1 MDQQQLSKDI
11 LKLVGGEENIDQ
23 VTHCMTRLRFNLND
37 NSKADKKTLQNT
49 PGVMGVMINGGQ
61 FQVIIGNDVP
71 KVYNALVGNMS
82 KSPDAGTNAST
93 ETKTKKNPLSALFDF
108 ISGVFTPILPAIT
121 GAGMIKGIVA
131 LLVTL
136 GWMSETSST
145 YQILSAI
152 GDGAFYFLPIILGIS
167 TARKLGSNMY
177 IGAAIGASV
186 LHPTITTLLG
196 TGESI
201 TFAGL
206 PVVAATYSSSVI
218 PILIAVWLASYVEK
232 AVDKVTHASLKLI
245 VVPTV
250 TLLVIVP
257 VTLIAVGPLGVI
269 IGNGLTDG
277 FSWLFDNT
285 GLFAGLII
293 GGAFSLLII
302 TGMHYALV
310 PIMIGSIATLGYD
323 YLIPMMMVANFAQ
336 AGSALGVSLKSKNK
350 QTKSLAMST
359 SVTAFMGIT
368 EPAMYGVNMKYKKP
382 FIAALIGAGIG
393 GAFMSLFHTKAYVV
407 GGLAGVSGIPM
418 ILGETFVYAVI
429 GLVIG
434 SAVAAVLTYILG
446 FEEETVADTPE
457 ANQVNTVEGEAVNT
471 QTAVN
476 VQAAATKETDATSSI
491 TTIGEEAN
499 GEDQEVYS
507 PITGE
512 VKPLSAVNDPAFS
525 EEIMGQGFAIQP
537 SEGRVVAPINGTVF
551 SLSKSGHAIGLVSD
565 SGAEMLIHIGIDTVK
580 LKGQFFSPKVQAGAR
595 VSVGDLLMEFDREEI
610 EKAGY
615 ETITPVIVTN
625 MHQYGA
631 IQSAGKTNVR
641 ETELIYTAKAL

>member
-37 NSKADKKTLQNT
+37 NNKADKKTLQNT
-49 PGVMGVMINGGQ
+49 PGVMGVTINGGQ

-82 KSPDAGTNAST
+82 KSPDGGT
-93 ETKTKKNPLSALFDF
+93 TKSEVAKEKKNPLSALFDF

-121 GAGMIKGIVA
+121 GAGMIKGIIA

-136 GWMSETSST
+136 GWMSDKGSS

-152 GDGAFYFLPIILGIS
+152 GDGAFYFLPIILAIS
-167 TARKLGSNMY
+167 TARKLGSNMF
-177 IGAAIGASV
+177 IGAAIGAAI

-196 TGESI
+196 TGDKV

-206 PVVAATYSSSVI
+206 PVIAATYASSVI

-232 AVDKVTHASLKLI
+232 AVDKITHASLKLI

-257 VTLIAVGPLGVI
+257 LTLIAVGPLGVI
-269 IGNGLTDG
+269 LGNALTDG

-293 GGAFSLLII
+293 GGTFSLLII

-310 PIMIGSIATLGYD
+310 PVMIGSMATLGYD

-336 AGSALGVSLKSKNK
+336 AGSALGVSLRSKVK

-359 SVTAFMGIT
+359 SITAFMGIT
-368 EPAMYGVNMKYKKP
+368 EPAMYGVNMRYKKP
-382 FIAALIGAGIG
+382 FIAALIGSGVG
-393 GAFMSLFHTKAYVV
+393 GAFMSLFHTKAYVM
-407 GGLAGVSGIPM
+407 GGLAGIPGIPM
-418 ILGETFVYAVI
+418 ILGGTAVYAFIGFVI
-429 GLVIG
+429 AI
-434 SAVAAVLTYILG
+434 AVAAGLTYILG
-446 FEEETVADTPE
+446 FEEGSAAAVETAVKTAQTPQTTQVQQVPAAQVNKANE
-457 ANQVNTVEGEAVNT
+457 AN
-471 QTAVN
+471 
-476 VQAAATKETDATSSI
+476 
-491 TTIGEEAN
+491 EEAKPQ
-499 GEDQEVYS
+499 DQEVFS

-512 VKPLSAVNDPAFS
+512 VKLLSEVNDPAFA
-525 EEIMGQGFAIQP
+525 EEIMGKGFAIQP
-537 SEGRVVAPINGTVF
+537 TEGRVVSPINGTVF

-565 SGAEMLIHIGIDTVK
+565 AGAEMLIHIGIDTVK
-580 LKGQFFSPKVQAGAR
+580 LKGQFFSPKVQAGTK
-595 VSVGDLLMEFDREEI
+595 VSVGDLLMEFDRVEI

-615 ETITPVIVTN
+615 DTITPVIVTN
-625 MHQYGA
+625 MYQYDS
-631 IQSAGKTNVR
+631 IKSAGKTNVK
-641 ETELIYTAKAL
+641 ESELIYTAKA

>member
-37 NSKADKKTLQNT
+37 NDKADKKTLQNT

-61 FQVIIGNDVP
+61 FQVIIGNEVP

-82 KSPDAGTNAST
+82 KSPDAGTSSGT
-93 ETKTKKNPLSALFDF
+93 TVTKEKKNPLSALFDF

-131 LLVTL
+131 LLVTF
-136 GWMSETSST
+136 GWMSETSSA

-152 GDGAFYFLPIILGIS
+152 GDGAFYFLPIILAIS

-177 IGAAIGASV
+177 IGAAIGGAI
-186 LHPTITTLLG
+186 LHPTLTALLAS
-196 TGESI
+196 GESV

-206 PVVAATYSSSVI
+206 PVIAATYASSVI

-250 TLLVIVP
+250 TILVIVP
-257 VTLIAVGPLGVI
+257 LTLIAVGPLGVI
-269 IGNGLTDG
+269 IGDSLTG
-277 FSWLFDNT
+277 AFSWLFDNA
-285 GLFAGLII
+285 GLFAGLIV
-293 GGAFSLLII
+293 GGTFSLLII

-310 PIMIGSIATLGYD
+310 PIMIGSVAALGYD

-336 AGSALGVSLKSKNK
+336 AGSALGVALKTKNK
-350 QTKSLAMST
+350 QTKSLAFST
-359 SVTAFMGIT
+359 SITGFMGIT

-382 FIAALIGAGIG
+382 FIAALLGAGIG
-393 GAFMSLFHTKAYVV
+393 GAFMSYFNTKAYVI
-407 GGLAGVSGIPM
+407 GGLAGLPGIPM
-418 ILGETFVYAVI
+418 VIGDTFIYAI
-429 GLVIG
+429 MGLVIG
-434 SAVAAVLTYILG
+434 TAAAAILTYILG
-446 FEEETVADTPE
+446 FEEAVPAQAPVAAQTESNASQSAVTAQAAPTNETSTAPSTT
-457 ANQVNTVEGEAVNT
+457 TVE
-471 QTAVN
+471 
-476 VQAAATKETDATSSI
+476 
-491 TTIGEEAN
+491 EEAKV
-499 GEDQEVYS
+499 EDQEVYS

-537 SEGRVVAPINGTVF
+537 SEGRVVSPINGTVF

>member
-1 MDQQQLSKDI
+1 MDKQQLSKDI

-61 FQVIIGNDVP
+61 FQVIIGNEVP

-82 KSPDAGTNAST
+82 KSPDAGTNASS

-186 LHPTITTLLG
+186 LHPTITALLG

-407 GGLAGVSGIPM
+407 GGLAGLSGIPM

-434 SAVAAVLTYILG
+434 SAAAAVLTYILG
-446 FEEETVADTPE
+446 FDEEIAVETQE
-457 ANQVNTVEGEAVNT
+457 AKEVNT
-471 QTAVN
+471 QGANASQTSVTADAG
-476 VQAAATKETDATSSI
+476 AAASVSVN
-491 TTIGEEAN
+491 EEEVKT
-499 GEDQEVYS
+499 EDQEVYS

-537 SEGRVVAPINGTVF
+537 SEGRVVSPINGTVF

-595 VSVGDLLMEFDREEI
+595 VSVGDLLMEFDREEV

-641 ETELIYTAKAL
+641 ETELIYTAKALK